1 MAAMHDDDLRA
12 LSNLIRY
19 GTVDSVDHQA
29 KRAVVRVGGVL
40 TKPLPWLA
48 ARAGN
53 VSIWSPPSVGEQVMV
68 LAPNGNLGAAAVL
81 AGIFSDASPAPASA
95 SADNVVI
102 LADDGAEIIYDRAA
116 HKLQATLP
124 AGGTVDLT
132 APGGVTIT
140 GDVTITG
147 KVTIAG
153 DVAIDGKTDATGTI
167 TSASD
172 VKAGSISLKNHKH
185 SGVQSGSSKTGV
197 PE

>member
-19 GTVDSVDHQA
+19 GTVDSVDHA
-29 KRAVVRVGGVL
+29 TKRAILRVGGLL

-53 VSIWSPPSVGEQVMV
+53 VAIWSPPSTGEQVMV
-68 LAPNGNLGAAAVL
+68 LAPNGDLGAAAFI
-81 AGIFSDASPAPASA
+81 AGIFSDAAPAPASA

-102 LADDGAEIIYDRAA
+102 LTDDGAEIIYDRAA

-132 APGGVTIT
+132 APGGVTIA
-140 GDVTITG
+140 GDVAITG
-147 KVTIAG
+147 KVTITG

-167 TSASD
+167 TSDSD
-172 VKAGSISLKNHKH
+172 VKAGSISLVNHKH
-185 SGVQSGSSKTGV
+185 GGVQSGGSKTGM